1 MPAMNSRLRKHF
13 SALAASAALAFGA
26 ASAEEA
32 PPLVRLETDAGR
44 IDIELYPAKAPQTV
58 RNFLELV
65 DGGFYEGLIFHR
77 VIAGFM
83 IQAGGYDADMK
94 YREPPGTVVNES
106 FNGLSNVAG
115 ALAMARTSD
124 PDSAGAQF
132 FINVKDNE
140 RLDGA
145 PGRPGYTVFGKVV
158 AGMEAVTDIELRE
171 TLTLDGM
178 RDVPAQPVVIHSAKR
193 L

>member
-1 MPAMNSRLRKHF
+1 MPAMNSRPRKHF
-13 SALAASAALAFGA
+13 AALAASAALAFGT
-26 ASAEEA
+26 ASAEES

-83 IQAGGYDADMK
+83 IQAGGFDADMN

-106 FNGLSNVAG
+106 FNGLSNVTG

-132 FINVKDNE
+132 FINVKDNA
-140 RLDGA
+140 RLDAA
-145 PGRPGYTVFGKVV
+145 PGQPGYAVFGKVV

-171 TLTLDGM
+171 TRTLNGM

>member
-1 MPAMNSRLRKHF
+1 MPAMKNPVRKC
-13 SALAASAALAFGA
+13 LAMLAGAALSAGAGA
-26 ASAEEA
+26 AAEDSA
-32 PPLVRLETDAGR
+32 PMVRLETDAGR

-83 IQAGGYDADMK
+83 IQAGGYDADMN

-106 FNGLSNVAG
+106 FNGLANVAG
-115 ALAMARTSD
+115 ALAMARRPD

-140 RLDGA
+140 SLNAA
-145 PGRPGYTVFGKVV
+145 PGRPGYTVFGKVI
-158 AGMEAVTDIELRE
+158 AGMEAVTDIELRTTG
-171 TLTLDGM
+171 TLEGM
-178 RDVPAQPVVIHSAKR
+178 RDVPLEPVVIRSAKR

>member
-1 MPAMNSRLRKHF
+1 MPAMNSRPRKHF
-13 SALAASAALAFGA
+13 AALAASAALAFGT
-26 ASAEEA
+26 ASAEES

-65 DGGFYEGLIFHR
+65 DSGFYEGLIFHR

-83 IQAGGYDADMK
+83 IQAGGFDADMN

-132 FINVKDNE
+132 FINVQDNA
-140 RLDGA
+140 RLDAA
-145 PGRPGYTVFGKVV
+145 PGQPGYAVFGKVV

-171 TLTLDGM
+171 TRTLNGM

>member
-1 MPAMNSRLRKHF
+1 MPAMNSRLRKNF
-13 SALAASAALAFGA
+13 SALAASAALAFGT

-65 DGGFYEGLIFHR
+65 DDGFYEGLIFHR

-132 FINVKDNE
+132 FINVKDNA

-145 PGRPGYTVFGKVV
+145 PDRPGYTVFGKVV

-171 TLTLDGM
+171 TRTLDGM